1 MTAAYQMTPTNPA
14 NPTNPT
20 ARPFRF
26 AMLVP
31 TLLINVVAPI
41 GILKTLE
48 WSGVPTI
55 WALAAGC
62 APPALNNLRIW
73 ITSRRLDPVGIL
85 MMASIASGTVA
96 SLVAGNLFY
105 RVVTDVLLNATW
117 GLVFLGS
124 LLLGRPLIFFI
135 IRPLVTGEDASRN
148 EIWNGLWRYLVF
160 RSAMRSITATWGVA
174 FFAQVLIELGLTR
187 VIAPETVVTYS
198 PLMGVAATLLLIA
211 FTRQRM
217 RTARERLEL
226 LEHLRWPL

>member
-1 MTAAYQMTPTNPA
+1 MTPAT
-14 NPTNPT
+14 PT

-31 TLLINVVAPI
+31 TLLVDVVAPI

-48 WSGVPTI
+48 WFGVTPVR
-55 WALAAGC
+55 ALAGGC
-62 APPALNNLRIW
+62 VAPALNNLRSW

-85 MMASIASGTVA
+85 MIASIASGTVA
-96 SLVAGNLFY
+96 SLVSGNLFY
-105 RVVTDVLLNATW
+105 RVVTDVILNATW

-124 LLLGRPLIFFI
+124 LLVSRPLIFFI

-148 EIWNGLWRYLVF
+148 EIWNGLWRHLVF
-160 RSAMRSITATWGVA
+160 RSAMRLITATWGLV
-174 FFAQVLIELGLTR
+174 FFAQVLIELGLAR
-187 VIAPETVVTYS
+187 VLTPETVVTIS
-198 PLMGVAATLLLIA
+198 PLMGVGATLLLIV

-226 LEHLRWPL
+226 VEHLKWPL

>member
-1 MTAAYQMTPTNPA
+1 MTVASQTTPA
-14 NPTNPT
+14 NPT

-31 TLLINVVAPI
+31 TLVVDVVAPI

-48 WSGVPTI
+48 WFGVSPI
-55 WALAAGC
+55 WALAGGC
-62 APPALNNLRIW
+62 VAPALNSLRTW
-73 ITSRRLDPVGIL
+73 TGSRRLDPVGIL

-96 SLVAGNLFY
+96 SLVSGNIFY
-105 RVVTDVLLNATW
+105 RVVTDAFLNGAW
-117 GLVFLGS
+117 GLVFLAS
-124 LLLGRPLIFFI
+124 LFIRRPLMFFI

-148 EIWNGLWRYLVF
+148 EIWNGLWRYIEF
-160 RSAMRSITATWGVA
+160 RSAMRLITATWGVV
-174 FFAQVLIELGLTR
+174 FIAQVLIEVGLAR
-187 VIAPETVVTYS
+187 VLTPEAVVTIS
-198 PLMGVAATLLLIA
+198 PLTGVGATLALIV